1 MTRNPGCGSRR
12 QEAGRK
18 AHLRKRC
25 LASLPTNRQ
34 PDLPP
39 RQTDPYFGRTN
50 GTLLKALAMRAHL
63 LQDTTLRYFLEVP
76 HSGSLT
82 EASARLHVAASALSR
97 QIAGLEAQLGTS
109 LFEPHPRGLGLTGAG
124 EGGGGGGGGGGGA
137 LQGLRA
143 GQVRLA
149 MSDAFANELVPRL
162 CVEFQRTHTGI
173 QFSVISLPT
182 AQVPGAVRSGAA
194 DIGLC
199 FSRAPHQDIEVA
211 YRQTAPVRALVPPGH
226 PLARARSVSLA
237 QMARHPLALPPPETT
252 VRQIIDIVCGRQGLQ
267 MAPVLISNHAKT
279 VLNFVVHGGGLS
291 VASEIAARHLVAAGA
306 IVALPI
312 SDPGMDLRD
321 LEVQPLAGRSL
332 PVAVQAFLDLLK
344 ERLPERW

>member
-1 MTRNPGCGSRR
+1 
-12 QEAGRK
+12 
-18 AHLRKRC
+18 
-25 LASLPTNRQ
+25 
-34 PDLPP
+34 
-39 RQTDPYFGRTN
+39 
-50 GTLLKALAMRAHL
+50 MRPQL
-63 LQDTTLRYFLEVP
+63 LQDTALRYFLEVA

-97 QIAGLEAQLGTS
+97 QIAGLEAQLGTP
-109 LFEPHPRGLGLTGAG
+109 LFDRHPRGMVLTAAG
-124 EGGGGGGGGGGGA
+124 EILAVHARRTLLDAERALGEIGA

-149 MSDAFANELVPRL
+149 TSDAFANELVPRL
-162 CVEFQRTHTGI
+162 CVEFQRTHAGI

-182 AQVPGAVRSGAA
+182 AQVPDAVRSGAA

-211 YRQTAPVRALVPPGH
+211 YRQSAPVLALIPPDH
-226 PLARARSVSLA
+226 VLAGEASVTLA
-237 QMARHPLALPPPETT
+237 QMAAFPLALPPPETT
-252 VRQIIDIVCGRQGLQ
+252 VRQMIDIVCSRQGLQ
-267 MAPVLISNHAKT
+267 LTPVLISNHAKT
-279 VLNFVVHGGGLS
+279 VLNFVAHGGGLS

-306 IVALPI
+306 IAAVPI

-321 LEVQPLAGRSL
+321 LEVQTLAGRTL

-344 ERLPERW
+344 ERLPQRW

>member
-63 LQDTTLRYFLEVP
+63 LQDTTLRYFLEVA

-97 QIAGLEAQLGTS
+97 QIAGLEAQVGTP
-109 LFEPHPRGLGLTGAG
+109 LFERHPRGMVLTAAG
-124 EGGGGGGGGGGGA
+124 EILAIHAQRAVLDAERALGEIGG

-149 MSDAFANELVPRL
+149 PSDAFANELVPRL

-182 AQVPGAVRSGAA
+182 AQVLGAVPTG
-194 DIGLC
+194 
-199 FSRAPHQDIEVA
+199 APH
-211 YRQTAPVRALVPPGH
+211 TPPC
-226 PLARARSVSLA
+226 L
-237 QMARHPLALPPPETT
+237 
-252 VRQIIDIVCGRQGLQ
+252 
-267 MAPVLISNHAKT
+267 
-279 VLNFVVHGGGLS
+279 
-291 VASEIAARHLVAAGA
+291 
-306 IVALPI
+306 
-312 SDPGMDLRD
+312 
-321 LEVQPLAGRSL
+321 
-332 PVAVQAFLDLLK
+332 
-344 ERLPERW
+344 